1 MKPIGLPPALN
12 RATLTKVMTPAATGA
27 ATDVPAAANRLPAA
41 IIRKLEPAAEIS
53 GYPRPTPN
61 PGTGALRVPATE
73 ARYLATLAA

>member
-53 GYPRPTPN
+53 G
-61 PGTGALRVPATE
+61 
-73 ARYLATLAA
+73 